1 MIAVSHADFDTAA
14 PAASSSQVNALV
26 EQHLSLA
33 RRIAA
38 HLFANRHVAEHSFD
52 DFHQYALVGL
62 VEAARRYDACTGVP
76 FEAFAAARVRG
87 AVLNGVRSLSEKQEQ
102 VTMRAR
108 LARERAQSLRER
120 DEGAPPQPDTFESL
134 VGRTIGLAI
143 GYMLE
148 DSGMYCDGEPVALES
163 GYERVELQQLA
174 QRVQRCLLLLPERM
188 QRLLRGHYLQGE
200 LFETIAAEFGV
211 TKGRVSQMHRQ
222 AIESLRQLCAE
233 QGMRNIR
240 L

>member
-1 MIAVSHADFDTAA
+1 MISVSYADIDAAA
-14 PAASSSQVNALV
+14 PAESSSRVDALV
-26 EQHLSLA
+26 EQHLTLA

-62 VEAARRYDACTGVP
+62 VEAAHRYDASSGVP
-76 FEAFAAARVRG
+76 FEAYAVARVRG
-87 AVLNGVRSLSEKQEQ
+87 AVLNGVRSLSEQQEQ

-108 LARERAQSLRER
+108 LARERAESLRGHG
-120 DEGAPPQPDTFESL
+120 DEQPLAPDTFESL

-148 DSGMYCDGEPVALES
+148 DSSMYCDGEPAAPES

-174 QRVQRCLLLLPERM
+174 QRVQRCLALLPERL

-200 LFETIAAEFGV
+200 LFETIATEFGV
-211 TKGRVSQMHRQ
+211 SKGRVSQMHRQ
-222 AIESLRQLCAE
+222 AIEQLRQLCAE
-233 QGMRNIR
+233 HGMRNIR